1 MIELCAKPRLAR
13 KVKLRFDSRS
23 GKDMLLVP
31 EKGLA
36 LNRTASAVARLCT
49 GEHSVLFIIEQ
60 LIGEHA
66 DAPRT
71 RIETEVLSFLNTL
84 ADRGLLEVGP

>member
-1 MIELCAKPRLAR
+1 MIELSARPRLAR

-23 GKDMLLVP
+23 RKYVLLVP

-49 GEHSVLFIIEQ
+49 GEHSVVAIIEQ
-60 LIGEHA
+60 LLGEHVG
-66 DAPRT
+66 APRKQ
-71 RIETEVLSFLNTL
+71 IEAEVLSFLQAL
-84 ADRGLLEVGP
+84 DDRGLIEVST